1 MLTLKI
7 PVLILTILF
16 ALIGVYLAARIY
28 IAGRKIDPATLRA
41 RAFLNESFLKESWKL
56 ILMSLVLFM
65 IRAVVELEEVFEEV
79 MDEKS
84 AEVLDEIIVLGIL
97 ICLILLLYKWLKL
110 MDPPKPD
117 LNGKSRGFTFR
128 KINWILGKRISILSH
143 CFCEILFN

>member
-28 IAGRKIDPATLRA
+28 IAQRRIDPATLRA
-41 RAFLNESFLKESWKL
+41 RAFLNESFLKGSWKL

-65 IRAVVELEEVFEEV
+65 IRAIVELEELIEGV

-110 MDPPKPD
+110 MDPPKLD
-117 LNGKSRGFTFR
+117 LSSK
-128 KINWILGKRISILSH
+128 
-143 CFCEILFN
+143 